1 MKNERTTW
9 TSPKTNMIAAA
20 NDLRGC
26 LASGHKARLIR
37 IFNEDCMHPILLDKN
52 ELSKD
57 FKEYEFSIGT
67 LRTKA
72 EIIADTSMSEFEKT
86 LSLEYHAC
94 FGNADA
100 VDKYYQTGILSAGNF
115 NGVGKSHLV
124 KVSDMIEYLQ
134 RSTDPKDKERARL
147 WYHYTDQTDERHFY
161 DTFRLKCAQYRT
173 PRQFKHK
180 LWAVEMLDKDTK
192 ALKQPVLINVL
203 MSLIK
208 IIIYPLK
215 FVPSRR
221 VLEMGNYKVIT
232 YRVGDVTNGYSID
245 IHKPKKFSFR

>member
-57 FKEYEFSIGT
+57 FREYEFSIGT

>member
-100 VDKYYQTGILSAGNF
+100 VDKYYPFPSTAHSSSRPSHDSSIRALRSYWNASARAASRSAGRF
-115 NGVGKSHLV
+115 TLLIP
-124 KVSDMIEYLQ
+124 IE
-134 RSTDPKDKERARL
+134 E
-147 WYHYTDQTDERHFY
+147 
-161 DTFRLKCAQYRT
+161 
-173 PRQFKHK
+173 
-180 LWAVEMLDKDTK
+180 
-192 ALKQPVLINVL
+192 
-203 MSLIK
+203 
-208 IIIYPLK
+208 
-215 FVPSRR
+215 PSAFG
-221 VLEMGNYKVIT
+221 L
-232 YRVGDVTNGYSID
+232 TNTG
-245 IHKPKKFSFR
+245 